1 MSNIIW
7 SPKAVSQLENIF
19 NYINKDSKIY
29 SKIVVQQIISF
40 VEKISINPK
49 AGRIMI
55 EFSDQEILERRYGNY
70 RIIYRIRNEHI
81 EIIAIFHTSQIPK
94 L

>member
-49 AGRIMI
+49 SGRIMI

-70 RIIYRIRNEHI
+70 RIIYRIRNEHHI
-81 EIIAIFHTSQIPK
+81 
-94 L
+94 

>member
-1 MSNIIW
+1 
-7 SPKAVSQLENIF
+7 
-19 NYINKDSKIY
+19 
-29 SKIVVQQIISF
+29 